1 MAYTIS
7 GDDPLEDVLDEVQ
20 RVYGVRVRVV
30 GRTAGDDGGE
40 DPDIGS
46 RTKQDRT

>member
-20 RVYGVRVRVV
+20 RVYGVQVRVV
-30 GRTAGDDGGE
+30 GRTAGGDRGE